1 MNRRAAAI
9 GGEYVG
15 LESHDGE
22 ARRDGARLLAPR
34 DPIAAGRAGS
44 DEGVFARVVC
54 TRRSVRRFDARPL
67 PRPRI
72 RELVELATRA
82 PSNFNSQ
89 PWRFVVFDR
98 EGPRR
103 KLLGALDE
111 LFDGVKRSDIGLEL
125 FHVVDH
131 IGAWLHP
138 LRQSPVIVLA
148 FYRRNPE
155 SISRGL
161 EEIPGSGNVLDYN
174 PNLLSLGMA
183 LENLL
188 LAAHAA
194 GLGACAL
201 AGPVPFLRG
210 TIKDL
215 LRLPEQLELAA
226 VVSIGHPKEAP
237 DAPRRR
243 ELARALSF
251 VDELD
256 DGVRLSP

>member
-1 MNRRAAAI
+1 MNGCTAI
-9 GGEYVG
+9 GGGDVG
-15 LESHDGE
+15 LGSGQGQAHGE
-22 ARRDGARLLAPR
+22 GVQLLAANEPTATT
-34 DPIAAGRAGS
+34 AAIHDQDVLTRII
-44 DEGVFARVVC
+44 C
-54 TRRSVRRFDARPL
+54 TRRSVRRFDGRPL

-82 PSNFNSQ
+82 PSNLNSQ

-103 KLLGALDE
+103 RLLGAFDE
-111 LFDGVKRSDIGLEL
+111 LFEQMKRADAGLEL
-125 FHVVDH
+125 FHVLDH
-131 IGAWLHP
+131 IGAWLDP

-161 EEIPGSGNVLDYN
+161 AQIPGSGKVLDYN

-183 LENLL
+183 IENLL
-188 LAAHAA
+188 LAAHAV

-210 TIKDL
+210 TIKGL
-215 LRLPEQLELAA
+215 LRLPDQLELAA
-226 VVSIGHPKEAP
+226 VVSIGHPNEAP
-237 DAPRRR
+237 PAPPHRD
-243 ELARALSF
+243 LARSLSF
-251 VDELD
+251 VDDLD
-256 DGVRLSP
+256 GDVRLSP